1 MKGILSLILVL
12 SPVLSAWMNPPEQT
26 GYSPYLVPGPNAI
39 VYQLNGPW
47 ENLVPITLSADGNN
61 ILAYPAPADVKN
73 MRAPIK
79 LNKGW
84 WLDTRGISPNT
95 AFLDY
100 TLDAYT
106 ALKEIPSLA
115 TLQQHIRVKKPFKKM
130 YNCGVLVSGNESI
143 TQLNKQVRSNKVKQ
157 CTCISL
163 PSTSSGNY

>member
-73 MRAPIK
+73 MRAPNSSLIK
-79 LNKGW
+79 DG
-84 WLDTRGISPNT
+84 GSIHT
-95 AFLDY
+95 AFHPIRHFSI
-100 TLDAYT
+100 
-106 ALKEIPSLA
+106 IPLMRI
-115 TLQQHIRVKKPFKKM
+115 QP
-130 YNCGVLVSGNESI
+130 
-143 TQLNKQVRSNKVKQ
+143 
-157 CTCISL
+157 
-163 PSTSSGNY
+163 